1 MKLAGVKPTLYYH
14 PGAGGGRVPSSRP
27 SLSGQRQKM
36 LRKRKVKVVKA
47 EAATTKEM
55 TSLHQR
61 AAASEDNADSVHG

>member
-14 PGAGGGRVPSSRP
+14 PGAGGVPSSRP
-27 SLSGQRQKM
+27 SLSGQRRKM